1 MKNVFAKRALGVLTC
16 EEMWIKWSPAN
27 YEGHMKYE
35 SSKRIRP

>member
-27 YEGHMKYE
+27 YGHMKYE
-35 SSKRIRP
+35 SNKRIRP